1 MIDIKYIP
9 LPNNDVAYKK
19 TSYIMV
25 PQLVCIH
32 NSANKATAQGEIEYM
47 HSTNDYRSFH
57 FAVDD
62 TSIVQ
67 GLPLDR
73 NAWHAGDGEYGSG
86 NRASIGIEIC
96 LSYVPKKVN
105 GVEVGDETEWQEN
118 YKARFEKAQE
128 NAAKLT
134 AYIFHKYGWGCDLSR
149 VKKHQDFDGKYC
161 PHRTMSD
168 YGWDYFVNL
177 VKEKYEEMYSEDIP
191 MTNEE
196 KAKIDALEDKVEK
209 LSAIIA
215 KYEKQKV
222 YDNAANRWAYIDGN
236 LPEWAAP
243 TIKKLVKVGYLKGN
257 GEGSLELSK
266 EMMRMLVI
274 LDRAGTFGK

>member
-19 TSYIMV
+19 TSYFMV

-105 GVEVGDETEWQEN
+105 GVEVGDETEWQE
-118 YKARFEKAQE
+118 
-128 NAAKLT
+128 
-134 AYIFHKYGWGCDLSR
+134 
-149 VKKHQDFDGKYC
+149 
-161 PHRTMSD
+161 
-168 YGWDYFVNL
+168 
-177 VKEKYEEMYSEDIP
+177 
-191 MTNEE
+191 

-222 YDNAANRWAYIDGN
+222 YDNAAIRWAYIDGN

>member
-19 TSYIMV
+19 TSYFMV

-86 NRASIGIEIC
+86 NRTSIGIEIC

-196 KAKIDALEDKVEK
+196 KAKIDVLEDKVEK

-215 KYEKQKV
+215 KYERQKV
-222 YDNAANRWAYIDGN
+222 YDNAAIRWAYIDGN
-236 LPEWAAP
+236 LPKWARP
-243 TIKKLVKVGYLKGN
+243 TISKLYREGYLEGN
-257 GEGSLELSK
+257 EKGSLELS
-266 EMMRMLVI
+266 EVMMRMLVI
-274 LDRAGTFGK
+274 LDRAKVFD